1 MPNDLKQQK
10 ELMYR
15 MSCHGGEH
23 KQLVEQDSFA
33 IFCSNELQKAGEN
46 TQGRMQRGQICAD
59 FLMWLLDG
67 LSSGARCCVISS

>member
-23 KQLVEQDSFA
+23 KQLVEQDFFA
-33 IFCSNELQKAGEN
+33 IFCSNQLQKAGKN
-46 TQGRMQRGQICAD
+46 TQRRLQRGQICAD
-59 FLMWLLDG
+59 FFKRLLDG
-67 LSSGARCCVISS
+67 LSLEHAAV